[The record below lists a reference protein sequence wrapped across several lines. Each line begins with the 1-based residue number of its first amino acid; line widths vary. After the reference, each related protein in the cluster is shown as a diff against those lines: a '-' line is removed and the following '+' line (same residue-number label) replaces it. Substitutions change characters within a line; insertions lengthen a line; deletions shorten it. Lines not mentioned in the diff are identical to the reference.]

1 MIRSEVIKRILQ
13 ININPIR
20 LTSSQI
26 NIKKLE
32 SEQESSTLNGKSL
45 QLKINV
51 DLINSS
57 AVTENEEAI
66 KMELELEKKRNKS
79 RLKDVDYKMLH
90 EENPYPEPTIWHH
103 GSLKYMRRTYGRYGA
118 ASGLDPSICWPVKV
132 KTFCTSKFSLGI
144 TNDCFKLCL
153 SCLKV

>member
-20 LTSSQI
+20 LSSSQI

-32 SEQESSTLNGKSL
+32 SEQESSTTDGKSP
-45 QLKINV
+45 QFKIN
-51 DLINSS
+51 INLVSLS
-57 AVTENEEAI
+57 TVTENEEAI
-66 KMELELEKKRNKS
+66 QIELELEKKRNKS
-79 RLKDVDYKMLH
+79 RLRDADYKLLH
-90 EENPYPEPTIWHH
+90 EENPYPEPTFWHH

-132 KTFCTSKFSLGI
+132 KTYSILKFYTRYTL
-144 TNDCFKLCL
+144 LC
-153 SCLKV
+153 C